1 MCNKNPNQAPLQEQ
15 IQAALEIADQ
25 VAEALHVALPQVTAC
40 SRQLIHS
47 LVDRLQRAEFFDA
60 VSRSDFTATVAQIEA
75 LIARGERREVIVD
88 EHCPEGSYIQTVYTQ
103 EAKTLRAQ
111 MGPVRQMQ
119 RRLDSIYALCMSERL
134 AHQMR
139 TSGDGN

>member
-25 VAEALHVALPQVTAC
+25 VAEALQVALPQVTAC

-88 EHCPEGSYIQTVYTQ
+88 EHCPEGSYIQTTYTQ
-103 EAKTLRAQ
+103 EAQILRDQ
-111 MGPVRQMQ
+111 MGLVRQMQ
-119 RRLDSIYALCMSERL
+119 HRLVSIYARCASERL